1 MSTTSS
7 SQPPKKRRR
16 TSFAPAVQLETLPLM
31 LPKKSSENTILVQL
45 DDQELDMKGDAGTI
59 GRLRVKEGRI
69 ELDLNG
75 KKLHGQIYPSVT
87 CMVVS
92 INKSEARVT
101 QMVDEICV
109 VSRQEDMVKQMSGTT
124 VGGEIFVDDESDVK
138 RKKKQSSITKT
149 FKTATYSSKK
159 EPPSSA
165 TKKAPAVSG
174 VIDLS

>member
-1 MSTTSS
+1 
-7 SQPPKKRRR
+7 
-16 TSFAPAVQLETLPLM
+16 
-31 LPKKSSENTILVQL
+31 
-45 DDQELDMKGDAGTI
+45 
-59 GRLRVKEGRI
+59 
-69 ELDLNG
+69 
-75 KKLHGQIYPSVT
+75 
-87 CMVVS
+87 MVVS

-138 RKKKQSSITKT
+138 RKKKKTRT
-149 FKTATYSSKK
+149 FKTATYNGKK

-165 TKKAPAVSG
+165 TKKAPAGASG